1 MSELNLKMLAVA
13 VAGAV
18 AVVAF
23 TVPASAADGKEK
35 CYGIAKAGENSC
47 AAANGAHSCQGQ
59 SKAAMDGNEWKY
71 VETGSCAKMGGKTQA
86 FQGMGGMM
94 DKMEEKK
101 KGG

>member
-1 MSELNLKMLAVA
+1 MSELNLKTLAAA

-35 CYGIAKAGENSC
+35 CYGISKAGENSC
-47 AAANGAHSCQGQ
+47 AAANGSHSCQGQ

-71 VETGSCAKMGGKTQA
+71 VETGSCAKMGGKVQA
-86 FQGMGGMM
+86 FQGKGGEMM
-94 DKMEEKK
+94 DKMEK